1 MIKLVLLFFVLYL
14 LYRFWIAPQRV
25 NRAKGTPC
33 DSSHRFDI
41 SKVEDADFR
50 EVGPDGESAKR
61 EQ

>member
-14 LYRFWIAPQRV
+14 LYRFWIVPQRV
-25 NRAKGTPC
+25 NRAKGTPS

-50 EVGPDGESAKR
+50 EVGTDGESAKR